1 MWETQDRSLDCED
14 PLEKRMTTH
23 SRILAWRIP
32 RKEEPGGLQSMRP
45 QRVKQDPFPFACII
59 LGFSSG
65 STVKESTCSAGMQIR
80 SLGQEDSLEEEIGTH
95 SSILLISVRFPESS
109 AGKEST
115 CNAGDLG
122 SIPGWEDPLE
132 EGKAT
137 HSSVVPWRILWWNLI
152 FFSFI
157 TYSFCLIPR
166 KS

>member
-1 MWETQDRSLDCED
+1 M
-14 PLEKRMTTH
+14 KTH

-32 RKEEPGGLQSMRP
+32 WKEEPGGLQSMRP

-137 HSSVVPWRILWWNLI
+137 HSSVVPWRIL
-152 FFSFI
+152 
-157 TYSFCLIPR
+157 
-166 KS
+166 